1 MISGEIAKLLKKG
14 VIKEYDREKVILFLL
29 FLLGVRKMEA
39 CAII

>member
-1 MISGEIAKLLKKG
+1 MISGEISKLLKKG
-14 VIKEYDREKVILFLL
+14 VIKEYEREKVILFVL